1 MQYNGG
7 LERLSLAQWQSGDA
21 ADCKSVYVGS
31 IPACASSVSY
41 LQFPWAP
48 NLPAQAPSYSQW
60 SAQALPQ
67 ATALQQAWLNRP
79 GALTAGLR
87 NIGHVD
93 LRVIRECPSLLT
105 ADEAWMLAHP
115 VNTPIWLREIVMA
128 INGEDVVFARS
139 FTPLAASTGLWHSMR
154 SLQTRP
160 LADMLYHNREISR
173 SGFFHSRLS
182 PQQPMYH
189 SARHALGAQC
199 PPAGALLARCSVFRR
214 EQVPLLVAESF
225 LPAFWDM
232 AGDLS

>member
-1 MQYNGG
+1 M
-7 LERLSLAQWQSGDA
+7 
-21 ADCKSVYVGS
+21 
-31 IPACASSVSY
+31 
-41 LQFPWAP
+41 
-48 NLPAQAPSYSQW
+48 PAQAPSYSQW
-60 SAQALPQ
+60 SAQALLQ
-67 ATALQQAWLNRP
+67 ASALQQEWLNRP

-87 NIGHVD
+87 DIGHVD
-93 LRVIRECPSLLT
+93 LRVVRECPSLLT

-128 INGEDVVFARS
+128 IDGEDAVFARS
-139 FTPLAASTGLWHSMR
+139 FTPLAASTGLWRGMR

-160 LADMLYHNREISR
+160 LADMLYHDREISR

-182 PQQPMYH
+182 PQQPMYR

-214 EQVPLLVAESF
+214 EQAPLLVAESF

-232 AGDLS
+232 AGGLP